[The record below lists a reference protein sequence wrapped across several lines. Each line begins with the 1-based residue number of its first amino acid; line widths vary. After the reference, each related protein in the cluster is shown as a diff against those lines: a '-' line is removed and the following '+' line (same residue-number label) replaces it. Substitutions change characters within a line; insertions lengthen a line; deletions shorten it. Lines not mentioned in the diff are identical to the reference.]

1 MKLTFRY
8 NLADTLEDVRPKTLP
23 DTLEDVK
30 AEALIYGPTNTL
42 PEEGF
47 RNVFACLR
55 KDSTRLRLRKH
66 LFTLTETYKKVI
78 RFRWKRSYGNTG
90 KHNVSANGNMCLP
103 SWI

>member
-1 MKLTFRY
+1 MKTPVSDSLTRVSAIVTSDYVDGNMKLTFRY

-55 KDSTRLRLRKH
+55 KDSTHLRLRKH

-78 RFRWKRSYGNTG
+78 RFR
-90 KHNVSANGNMCLP
+90 
-103 SWI
+103 